1 MCAPE
6 EVRRLVLIGMAAG
19 GGIVFMLG
27 LCGAFIVAEFQAYA
41 ESRKGKK

>member
-6 EVRRLVLIGMAAG
+6 EVRHLLLIGAAAG
-19 GGIVFMLG
+19 GGVVFVLG

-41 ESRKGKK
+41 ASRKK